1 MLRKVIKF
9 TLVICCMLI
18 IFMFSSDSG
27 TASSKKSDSV
37 IINLVEVISNKKVN
51 NKDRDKYIE
60 EITGQK
66 LNPIMVQ
73 KRKDYLKKIYK
84 EQKEILQKRIRKSEE
99 SRINEYQQK
108 YLAEHNIHCPY
119 CNSTNVTKI
128 GTVNRMVSTS
138 MLGLASKK
146 IGKQW
151 YCNSCN
157 SDF

>member
-1 MLRKVIKF
+1 MTTKKICKSCGAISFNKEDICPVCNIPLITVPFFTGRKI
-9 TLVICCMLI
+9 
-18 IFMFSSDSG
+18 D
-27 TASSKKSDSV
+27 
-37 IINLVEVISNKKVN
+37 NLGGE
-51 NKDRDKYIE
+51 DRDKYIE

-119 CNSTNVTKI
+119 CHSTNVTKI
-128 GTVNRMVSTS
+128 STVNRAVSVG
-138 MLGLASKK
+138 MFGLASSK
-146 IGKQW
+146 IGKQRH
-151 YCNSCN
+151 CNSCG

>member
-1 MLRKVIKF
+1 MTTKKICKSCGAISFNKEDICPVCNIPLITVPFFTGRKI
-9 TLVICCMLI
+9 
-18 IFMFSSDSG
+18 D
-27 TASSKKSDSV
+27 
-37 IINLVEVISNKKVN
+37 NLGGE
-51 NKDRDKYIE
+51 DRDKYIE

-119 CNSTNVTKI
+119 CHSMNTSKI
-128 GTVNRMVSTS
+128 GTVNRAVSVG
-138 MLGLASKK
+138 MFGIASSK
-146 IGKQW
+146 IGKTHK
-151 YCNSCN
+151 CNDCGS
-157 SDF
+157 SW

>member
-1 MLRKVIKF
+1 MTTKKICKSCGAISFNKEDICPVCNIPLITVPFFTGRKI
-9 TLVICCMLI
+9 
-18 IFMFSSDSG
+18 D
-27 TASSKKSDSV
+27 
-37 IINLVEVISNKKVN
+37 NLGGE
-51 NKDRDKYIE
+51 DRDKYIE

-119 CNSTNVTKI
+119 CNSSNVTKI
-128 GTVNRMVSTS
+128 STVNRMVSTG

-151 YCNSCN
+151 HCNSCN

>member
-1 MLRKVIKF
+1 MTTKK
-9 TLVICCMLI
+9 ICKSCGAISFNKEDICPVCNIPLI
-18 IFMFSSDSG
+18 IVPFFTGRKID
-27 TASSKKSDSV
+27 
-37 IINLVEVISNKKVN
+37 NLGGE
-51 NKDRDKYIE
+51 DRDKYIE

-128 GTVNRMVSTS
+128 GTVNRAVSVG
-138 MLGLASKK
+138 MLGLASSK
-146 IGKQW
+146 IGKTHK
-151 YCNSCN
+151 CNDCGSTW
-157 SDF
+157 

>member
-1 MLRKVIKF
+1 MTTKKICKSCGAISFNKEDICPVCNIPLITVPFFTGRKI
-9 TLVICCMLI
+9 
-18 IFMFSSDSG
+18 D
-27 TASSKKSDSV
+27 
-37 IINLVEVISNKKVN
+37 NLGGE
-51 NKDRDKYIE
+51 DRDKYIE

-119 CNSTNVTKI
+119 CNSSNVTKI
-128 GTVNRMVSTS
+128 GTVNRAVSVG
-138 MLGLASKK
+138 MFGIASKK
-146 IGKQW
+146 LGKQW
-151 YCNSCN
+151 HCNNCG

>member
-1 MLRKVIKF
+1 MTTKKICKSCGAISFNKEDICPVCNIPLITVPFFTGRKI
-9 TLVICCMLI
+9 
-18 IFMFSSDSG
+18 D
-27 TASSKKSDSV
+27 
-37 IINLVEVISNKKVN
+37 NLGGE
-51 NKDRDKYIE
+51 DRDKYIE

-128 GTVNRMVSTS
+128 GTVNRTASVGMF
-138 MLGLASKK
+138 GLASSK
-146 IGKQW
+146 IGKTHK
-151 YCNSCN
+151 CNDCGSTW
-157 SDF
+157 

>member
-1 MLRKVIKF
+1 MTTKKICKSCGAISFNKEDICPVCNIPLITVPFFTGRKI
-9 TLVICCMLI
+9 
-18 IFMFSSDSG
+18 D
-27 TASSKKSDSV
+27 
-37 IINLVEVISNKKVN
+37 NLGGE
-51 NKDRDKYIE
+51 DRDKYIE

-128 GTVNRMVSTS
+128 GTVNRAVSVG
-138 MLGLASKK
+138 MFGLTSKK
-146 IGKQW
+146 LGKQW
-151 YCNSCN
+151 HCNSCGA
-157 SDF
+157 DF

>member
-1 MLRKVIKF
+1 MTTKKICKSCGAISFNKEDICPVCNIPLITVPFFTGRKI
-9 TLVICCMLI
+9 
-18 IFMFSSDSG
+18 D
-27 TASSKKSDSV
+27 
-37 IINLVEVISNKKVN
+37 NLGGE
-51 NKDRDKYIE
+51 DRDKYIE

-119 CNSTNVTKI
+119 CHSMNTSKI
-128 GTVNRMVSTS
+128 GTVNRAVSVGMFGIS
-138 MLGLASKK
+138 SSK
-146 IGKQW
+146 IGKTHK
-151 YCNSCN
+151 CNDCGS
-157 SDF
+157 SW

>member
-1 MLRKVIKF
+1 MTTKKICKSCGAISFNKEDICPVCNIPLITVPFFTGRKI
-9 TLVICCMLI
+9 
-18 IFMFSSDSG
+18 D
-27 TASSKKSDSV
+27 
-37 IINLVEVISNKKVN
+37 NLGGE
-51 NKDRDKYIE
+51 DRDKYIE

-119 CNSTNVTKI
+119 CNSSNVTKI
-128 GTVNRMVSTS
+128 GTVNRAISVG

-146 IGKQW
+146 IGKTHK
-151 YCNSCN
+151 CNDCGSTW
-157 SDF
+157 

>member
-1 MLRKVIKF
+1 MTTKKICKSCGAISFNKEDICPVCNIPLITVPFFTGRKI
-9 TLVICCMLI
+9 
-18 IFMFSSDSG
+18 D
-27 TASSKKSDSV
+27 
-37 IINLVEVISNKKVN
+37 NLGGE
-51 NKDRDKYIE
+51 DRDKYIE
-60 EITGQK
+60 EITEQK

-73 KRKDYLKKIYK
+73 KRKDYLKKVYK

-128 GTVNRMVSTS
+128 GTVNRAVSVG
-138 MLGLASKK
+138 MFGLASKK
-146 IGKQW
+146 LGKQW
-151 YCNSCN
+151 HCNNCG

>member
-1 MLRKVIKF
+1 MTTKKICKSCGAISFNKEDICPVCNIPLITVPFFTGRKI
-9 TLVICCMLI
+9 
-18 IFMFSSDSG
+18 D
-27 TASSKKSDSV
+27 
-37 IINLVEVISNKKVN
+37 NLGGE
-51 NKDRDKYIE
+51 DRDKYIE

-108 YLAEHNIHCPY
+108 YLVEHNIHCPY
-119 CNSTNVTKI
+119 CNSSNVTKI
-128 GTVNRMVSTS
+128 STVNRAVSVG
-138 MLGLASKK
+138 MFGLASKK

-151 YCNSCN
+151 HCNNCG

>member
-1 MLRKVIKF
+1 MTTKKICKSCGAISFNKEDICPVCNIPLITVPFFTGRKI
-9 TLVICCMLI
+9 
-18 IFMFSSDSG
+18 D
-27 TASSKKSDSV
+27 
-37 IINLVEVISNKKVN
+37 NLGGE
-51 NKDRDKYIE
+51 DRDKYIE

-108 YLAEHNIHCPY
+108 YLSEHNIHCPY
-119 CNSTNVTKI
+119 CNSTNITKI
-128 GTVNRMVSTS
+128 STVNRAVSVG
-138 MLGLASKK
+138 MFGLASKK

-151 YCNSCN
+151 HCNNCG

>member
-1 MLRKVIKF
+1 MTTKKICKSCGAISFNKEDICPVCNIPLITVPFFTGRKI
-9 TLVICCMLI
+9 
-18 IFMFSSDSG
+18 D
-27 TASSKKSDSV
+27 
-37 IINLVEVISNKKVN
+37 NLGGE
-51 NKDRDKYIE
+51 DRDKYIE

-119 CNSTNVTKI
+119 CNSSNVAKI
-128 GTVNRMVSTS
+128 GTVNMAVSVG
-138 MLGLASKK
+138 MFGLASKK

-151 YCNSCN
+151 HCNNCG

>member
-1 MLRKVIKF
+1 MTTKKICKSCGAISFNKEDICPVCNIPLITVPFFTGRKI
-9 TLVICCMLI
+9 
-18 IFMFSSDSG
+18 D
-27 TASSKKSDSV
+27 
-37 IINLVEVISNKKVN
+37 NLGGE
-51 NKDRDKYIE
+51 DRDKYIE

-128 GTVNRMVSTS
+128 GTVNRAVSVG

-146 IGKQW
+146 LGKQW
-151 YCNSCN
+151 HCNDCG

>member
-1 MLRKVIKF
+1 MTTKKICKSCGAISFNKEDICPVCNIPLITVPFFTGRKI
-9 TLVICCMLI
+9 
-18 IFMFSSDSG
+18 D
-27 TASSKKSDSV
+27 
-37 IINLVEVISNKKVN
+37 NLGGE
-51 NKDRDKYIE
+51 DRDKYIE

-119 CNSTNVTKI
+119 CNSSNVTKI
-128 GTVNRMVSTS
+128 GTVNRAVSVG
-138 MLGLASKK
+138 MFGFASSK
-146 IGKQW
+146 IGKTHK
-151 YCNSCN
+151 CNDCGSTW
-157 SDF
+157 

>member
-1 MLRKVIKF
+1 MTTKKICKSCGAISFNKEDICPVCNIPLITVPFFTGRKI
-9 TLVICCMLI
+9 
-18 IFMFSSDSG
+18 D
-27 TASSKKSDSV
+27 
-37 IINLVEVISNKKVN
+37 NLGGE
-51 NKDRDKYIE
+51 DRDKYIE

-119 CNSTNVTKI
+119 CNSTNIRKI
-128 GTVNRMVSTS
+128 GTVNRAVSVG
-138 MLGLASKK
+138 MLGLASSK
-146 IGKQW
+146 IGKTHK
-151 YCNSCN
+151 CNDCGSTW
-157 SDF
+157 

>member
-1 MLRKVIKF
+1 MTTKKICKSCGAISFNKEDICPVCNIPLITVPFFTGRKI
-9 TLVICCMLI
+9 
-18 IFMFSSDSG
+18 D
-27 TASSKKSDSV
+27 
-37 IINLVEVISNKKVN
+37 NLGGE
-51 NKDRDKYIE
+51 DRDKYIE

-84 EQKEILQKRIRKSEE
+84 EQEEILQKRIRKSEE

-128 GTVNRMVSTS
+128 GTVNRAVSVGIF
-138 MLGLASKK
+138 GLASSK
-146 IGKQW
+146 IGKTHK
-151 YCNSCN
+151 CNDCGSTW
-157 SDF
+157 

>member
-1 MLRKVIKF
+1 MTTKKICKSCGAISFNKEDICPVCNIPLITVPFFTGRKI
-9 TLVICCMLI
+9 
-18 IFMFSSDSG
+18 D
-27 TASSKKSDSV
+27 
-37 IINLVEVISNKKVN
+37 NLGGE
-51 NKDRDKYIE
+51 DRDKYIE

-73 KRKDYLKKIYK
+73 KRKDYLKKIYN

-119 CNSTNVTKI
+119 CNSSNVTKI
-128 GTVNRMVSTS
+128 GTVNRAVSVG
-138 MLGLASKK
+138 MFGLASKK

-151 YCNSCN
+151 HCNSCG

>member
-1 MLRKVIKF
+1 MTTKKICKSCGAISFNKEDICPVCNIPLITVPFFTGRKI
-9 TLVICCMLI
+9 
-18 IFMFSSDSG
+18 D
-27 TASSKKSDSV
+27 
-37 IINLVEVISNKKVN
+37 NLGGE
-51 NKDRDKYIE
+51 DRDKYIE

-119 CNSTNVTKI
+119 CNSSNVTKI
-128 GTVNRMVSTS
+128 STVNRAVSVG
-138 MLGLASKK
+138 MFGLASSK
-146 IGKQW
+146 IGKTHK
-151 YCNSCN
+151 CNDCGSTW
-157 SDF
+157 

>member
-1 MLRKVIKF
+1 MTTKKICKSCGAISFNKEDICPVCNIPLITVPFFTGRKI
-9 TLVICCMLI
+9 
-18 IFMFSSDSG
+18 D
-27 TASSKKSDSV
+27 
-37 IINLVEVISNKKVN
+37 NLGGE
-51 NKDRDKYIE
+51 DRDKYIE

-128 GTVNRMVSTS
+128 GTVNRAVSVG
-138 MLGLASKK
+138 MFGLASKK
-146 IGKQW
+146 LGKQW
-151 YCNSCN
+151 HCNSCG

>member
-1 MLRKVIKF
+1 MTTKKICKSCGAISFNKEDICPVCNIPLITVPFFTGRKI
-9 TLVICCMLI
+9 
-18 IFMFSSDSG
+18 D
-27 TASSKKSDSV
+27 
-37 IINLVEVISNKKVN
+37 NLGGE
-51 NKDRDKYIE
+51 DRDKYIE

-128 GTVNRMVSTS
+128 GTVNRAVSVG
-138 MLGLASKK
+138 MFGLASKK
-146 IGKQW
+146 IGRQW
-151 YCNSCN
+151 HCNSCG

>member
-1 MLRKVIKF
+1 MTTKKICKSCGAISFNKEDICPVCNIPLITVPFFTGRKI
-9 TLVICCMLI
+9 
-18 IFMFSSDSG
+18 D
-27 TASSKKSDSV
+27 
-37 IINLVEVISNKKVN
+37 NLGGE
-51 NKDRDKYIE
+51 DRDKYIE

-99 SRINEYQQK
+99 SIINEYQQK

-119 CNSTNVTKI
+119 CNSSNVTKI
-128 GTVNRMVSTS
+128 GTVNRAVSVG

-151 YCNSCN
+151 HCNNCG

>member
-1 MLRKVIKF
+1 MTTKK
-9 TLVICCMLI
+9 ICKSCGAISFNKEDICPVCNIPLI
-18 IFMFSSDSG
+18 IVPFFTGRKID
-27 TASSKKSDSV
+27 
-37 IINLVEVISNKKVN
+37 NLGGE
-51 NKDRDKYIE
+51 DRDKYIE

-128 GTVNRMVSTS
+128 GTVNRAVSVG
-138 MLGLASKK
+138 MFGLASKK

-151 YCNSCN
+151 HCNSCN

>member
-1 MLRKVIKF
+1 MTTKKICKSCGAISFNKEDICPVCNIPLITVTFFTGRKI
-9 TLVICCMLI
+9 
-18 IFMFSSDSG
+18 D
-27 TASSKKSDSV
+27 
-37 IINLVEVISNKKVN
+37 NLGGE
-51 NKDRDKYIE
+51 DRDKYIE

-119 CNSTNVTKI
+119 CNSSNVTKI
-128 GTVNRMVSTS
+128 GTVNRAVSVG
-138 MLGLASKK
+138 MLGLASSK
-146 IGKQW
+146 IGKTHK
-151 YCNSCN
+151 CNECGSTW
-157 SDF
+157 

>member
-1 MLRKVIKF
+1 MTTKKICKSCGAISFNKEDICPVCNIPLITVPFFTGRKI
-9 TLVICCMLI
+9 
-18 IFMFSSDSG
+18 D
-27 TASSKKSDSV
+27 
-37 IINLVEVISNKKVN
+37 NLGGE
-51 NKDRDKYIE
+51 DRDKYIE

-128 GTVNRMVSTS
+128 STVNRAVSVG
-138 MLGLASKK
+138 MFGFASKK

-151 YCNSCN
+151 HCNSCN

>member
-1 MLRKVIKF
+1 MTTKKICKSCGAISFNKEDICPVCNIPLITVPFFTGRKI
-9 TLVICCMLI
+9 
-18 IFMFSSDSG
+18 D
-27 TASSKKSDSV
+27 
-37 IINLVEVISNKKVN
+37 NLGGE
-51 NKDRDKYIE
+51 DRDKYIE

-108 YLAEHNIHCPY
+108 YLSEHNIHCPY

-128 GTVNRMVSTS
+128 GTVNRAVSVG
-138 MLGLASKK
+138 MFGLASKK
-146 IGKQW
+146 LGKQW
-151 YCNSCN
+151 HCNSCG

>member
-1 MLRKVIKF
+1 MTTKKICKSCGAISFNKEDICPVCNIPLITVPFFTGRKI
-9 TLVICCMLI
+9 
-18 IFMFSSDSG
+18 D
-27 TASSKKSDSV
+27 
-37 IINLVEVISNKKVN
+37 NLGGE
-51 NKDRDKYIE
+51 DRDKYIE

-99 SRINEYQQK
+99 SRTNEYQQK

-128 GTVNRMVSTS
+128 GTVNRAVSVG
-138 MLGLASKK
+138 MFGLASSK
-146 IGKQW
+146 IGKTHK
-151 YCNSCN
+151 CNDCGSTW
-157 SDF
+157 

>member
-1 MLRKVIKF
+1 MATKKICKSCGAISFNKEDICPVCNIPLITVPFFTGRKI
-9 TLVICCMLI
+9 
-18 IFMFSSDSG
+18 D
-27 TASSKKSDSV
+27 
-37 IINLVEVISNKKVN
+37 NLGGE
-51 NKDRDKYIE
+51 DRDKYIE

-128 GTVNRMVSTS
+128 GTVNRAVSVG
-138 MLGLASKK
+138 MFGLASKK

-151 YCNSCN
+151 HCNSCN